1 MSQTHYFTRD
11 VPMEDVTG
19 NRPTGGASMARFYAH
34 QVKDIAKSEALG
46 RPAYR
51 TIDCVTIIIP
61 GDNGNIVNRRV
72 KPSDMERWPKQWE
85 AYRKQQDYVPDGTLL
100 DNWPRL
106 SRGQVEDLKY
116 NNIFTVEQLSEVP
129 DNLLD
134 RLGMGARRMREHA
147 KAYIEAAATG
157 VPSARLVEENDR
169 MKAQVQLLTS
179 QLGELTRKLEIY
191 MSKAGES
198 VGSVDDPLDM
208 AKMSGDDVSRQKEA
222 AKKAAIAAQD
232 AIVIPEDFESLPLQ
246 QLRKICA
253 EITDEKVL
261 SKAHAIDVIQEY
273 KERYE

>member
-19 NRPTGGASMARFYAH
+19 GRPTGGASMARFYAH

>member
-11 VPMEDVTG
+11 IPMEDLG
-19 NRPTGGASMARFYAH
+19 GSAAGGAAMARFFAH
-34 QVKDIAKSEALG
+34 QVKDTAKSEALG

-51 TIDCVTIIIP
+51 TVDCVSIVIP
-61 GDNGNIVNRRV
+61 GDNGNIVERRV
-72 KPSDMERWPKQWE
+72 KPSDKERWPKQWE

-116 NNIFTVEQLSEVP
+116 NNIFTVEQLSDVP

-147 KAYIEAAATG
+147 KAYIEAASTG

-169 MKAQVQLLTS
+169 MKSQVQLLTS
-179 QLGELTRKLEIY
+179 QLSDLTRKLELY
-191 MSKAGES
+191 VSRAGES
-198 VGSVDDPLDM
+198 VGNMDDPLDM
-208 AKMSGDDVSRQKEA
+208 GKMPEDAVARQQEVAKRA
-222 AKKAAIAAQD
+222 AVAAQD
-232 AIVIPEDFESLPLQ
+232 AIVVPEDYEALTLQ

-261 SKAHAIDVIQEY
+261 SKAHALDVIQEY
-273 KERYE
+273 KESRGS